1 MFNLERIAV
10 VGVGLI
16 GGSTALALKRAGV
29 VGEVIGVGRN
39 AASLEEAKR
48 LNVID
53 RACDLAEAAAIADC
67 ILIATPVRQMPAI
80 FATVAPHLRANA
92 LVMDAGSTKQDVIAA
107 ARIGLGHKI
116 AQFVPAHPI
125 AGRETSG
132 VATADAT
139 LYKGKKVVLT
149 PVVENPPEA
158 IAKAEA
164 IWRACGATV
173 QSMSA
178 EAHDAIFAAVSHLPH
193 MLAFA
198 LVDEFAGRPNAKTL
212 FAFAASGFRDFTRIA
227 GSHPEMWRDIALN
240 NRDALLTEIDLYIKK
255 IAQLR
260 EWVAQSDAAQIE
272 AVMQRSHDAKANWLA
287 GDLEYFRDESV

>member
-1 MFNLERIAV
+1 MFKIERIAI

-39 AASLEEAKR
+39 AASLAEAKR
-48 LNVID
+48 LDVID
-53 RACDLAEAAAIADC
+53 RACDLAEAAANADC

-80 FATVAPHLRANA
+80 FAAIAPHLKANA
-92 LVMDAGSTKQDVIAA
+92 IVMDAGSTKQDVIAA

-132 VATADAT
+132 VGAADAT
-139 LYKGKKVVLT
+139 LYESRKVVLT

-164 IWRACGATV
+164 IWRACGANV
-173 QSMSA
+173 QTMSA

-240 NRDALLTEIDLYIKK
+240 NREALLAEMDLYIKK
-255 IAQLR
+255 IAQFR
-260 EWVAQSDAAQIE
+260 ELVAQSDAAQIE
-272 AVMQRSHDAKANWLA
+272 AVMQRSHDAKTNWLA

>member
-1 MFNLERIAV
+1 MFKIERIAI

-39 AASLEEAKR
+39 AASLAEAKR

-80 FATVAPHLRANA
+80 FATVAPHLKANA
-92 LVMDAGSTKQDVIAA
+92 LVMDAGSTKQDVVAA
-107 ARIGLGHKI
+107 ARIGLDHKI

-125 AGRETSG
+125 AGREIAG
-132 VATADAT
+132 VAAADAT

-158 IAKAEA
+158 IARAEA

-173 QSMSA
+173 QAMSA

-193 MLAFA
+193 LLAFA

-240 NRDALLTEIDLYIKK
+240 NREALLAEMDLYIKK
-255 IAQLR
+255 IGQFR
-260 EWVAQSDAAQIE
+260 ELVAQSDAAQIE

>member
-1 MFNLERIAV
+1 
-10 VGVGLI
+10 
-16 GGSTALALKRAGV
+16 
-29 VGEVIGVGRN
+29 
-39 AASLEEAKR
+39 
-48 LNVID
+48 
-53 RACDLAEAAAIADC
+53 
-67 ILIATPVRQMPAI
+67 MPAI
-80 FATVAPHLRANA
+80 FATVAPHLKANA
-92 LVMDAGSTKQDVIAA
+92 LVMDAGSTKQDVVAA

-116 AQFVPAHPI
+116 ARFVPAHPI

-132 VATADAT
+132 VAAADAT

>member
-1 MFNLERIAV
+1 MFKLERIAI

-16 GGSTALALKRAGV
+16 GGSVALALKRAGV

-39 AASLEEAKR
+39 VASLAEAKS

-53 RACDLAEAAAIADC
+53 RACDLAEAATLADC
-67 ILIATPVRQMPAI
+67 ILIATPVGQMPAL
-80 FATVAPHLRANA
+80 FAAIAPHLKASA
-92 LVMDAGSTKQDVIAA
+92 IVMDAGSTKQDVIAA
-107 ARIGLGHKI
+107 ARAGLGEKI

-132 VATADAT
+132 VAAADAT
-139 LYKGKKVVLT
+139 LYEHKKVVLT
-149 PVVENPPEA
+149 PIAENAAET
-158 IAKAEA
+158 ITKAKA
-164 IWRACGATV
+164 IWCACGANV
-173 QSMSA
+173 QMMSA

-212 FAFAASGFRDFTRIA
+212 FSFAASGFRDFTRIA

-240 NRDALLTEIDLYIKK
+240 NREALLAEMDLYIKK
-255 IAQLR
+255 IAQFR
-260 EWVAQSDAAQIE
+260 ELIAQSDAAQIE
-272 AVMQRSHDAKANWLA
+272 AVMQRSSDAKANWLA
-287 GDLEYFRDESV
+287 GELEYFRDESV